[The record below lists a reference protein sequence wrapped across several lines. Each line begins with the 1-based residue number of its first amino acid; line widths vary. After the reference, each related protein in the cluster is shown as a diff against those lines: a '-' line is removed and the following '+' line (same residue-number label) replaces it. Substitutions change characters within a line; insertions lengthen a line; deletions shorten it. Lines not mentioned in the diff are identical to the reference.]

1 MIRTTQE
8 IENYILPLSKAL
20 SLESEPKWV
29 YLRFMLNISL
39 SLQKDEFDDVEIEH
53 SDGKE
58 YRLEQITGEGKGS
71 EDYTKLYW
79 DAIEVFDN
87 IVMTSKKELEQH
99 LQRHIFRGYQIL
111 STSLKHNSNIFDFML
126 QEFTDPLTI

>member
-8 IENYILPLSKAL
+8 IENYILLLSKAL
-20 SLESEPKWV
+20 SLEGEPKWV
-29 YLRFMLNISL
+29 YLRFMLNMSL

-53 SDGKE
+53 YDGKE

-71 EDYTKLYW
+71 EDYTKFYW

-87 IVMTSKKELEQH
+87 ITITSKKDLEQH
-99 LQRHIFRGYQIL
+99 LQKHIFRGYHIL
-111 STSLKHNSNIFDFML
+111 SSSLKSDSNIFDFML
-126 QEFTDPLTI
+126 QEF

>member
-20 SLESEPKWV
+20 SLEGEPKWV

-39 SLQKDEFDDVEIEH
+39 SLQHDDFDTVEIEYF
-53 SDGKE
+53 DGKE

-71 EDYTKLYW
+71 EDYTKFYW
-79 DAIEVFDN
+79 DAIEIFDD
-87 IVMTSKKELEQH
+87 ITITSKKELEQH
-99 LQRHIFRGYQIL
+99 LQRHISRGHYIL
-111 STSLKHNSNIFDFML
+111 SSSLKSDSNIFDFML
-126 QEFTDPLTI
+126 QEF

>member
-20 SLESEPKWV
+20 SLEGEPKWV
-29 YLRFMLNISL
+29 YLRFILNISL

-53 SDGKE
+53 YDGKE

-71 EDYTKLYW
+71 EDYTKFYW
-79 DAIEVFDN
+79 DAIEVFDS
-87 IVMTSKKELEQH
+87 ITITSKKELEQH
-99 LQRHIFRGYQIL
+99 LQRHIFRGHHIL
-111 STSLKHNSNIFDFML
+111 SSSLKSDSNIFDFML
-126 QEFTDPLTI
+126 QEF

>member
-20 SLESEPKWV
+20 SLEGEPKWV

-53 SDGKE
+53 FDGKE

-99 LQRHIFRGYQIL
+99 LQRHIFRGYHIL
-111 STSLKHNSNIFDFML
+111 STSLKQNSNIFDFML
-126 QEFTDPLTI
+126 QEF

>member
-20 SLESEPKWV
+20 SLEGEPKWV
-29 YLRFMLNISL
+29 YLRFILNISL
-39 SLQKDEFDDVEIEH
+39 SLQKDEFDNVEIEH
-53 SDGKE
+53 YDGKE

-71 EDYTKLYW
+71 EDYTKFYW

-87 IVMTSKKELEQH
+87 ISITSKKDLEQH
-99 LQRHIFRGYQIL
+99 LQKHIFRGYHIL
-111 STSLKHNSNIFDFML
+111 SSSLKSDSNIFDFML
-126 QEFTDPLTI
+126 QEF